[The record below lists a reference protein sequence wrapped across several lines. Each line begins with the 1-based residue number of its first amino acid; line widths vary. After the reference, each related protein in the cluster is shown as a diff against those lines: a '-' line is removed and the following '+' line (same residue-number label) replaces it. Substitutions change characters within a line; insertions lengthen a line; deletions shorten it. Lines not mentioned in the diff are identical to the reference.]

1 MDNDKKELVEN
12 EKIDEQ
18 LSNEIWDSLKDDKD
32 KFNYVKLRF
41 RPKRSGLVEDLE
53 KREPQEKRIADNID
67 ALNL

>member
-18 LSNEIWDSLKDDKD
+18 LSNEIWNSLKDGED

-53 KREPQEKRIADNID
+53 KKEPQEKRISDSFD
-67 ALNL
+67 GLNR